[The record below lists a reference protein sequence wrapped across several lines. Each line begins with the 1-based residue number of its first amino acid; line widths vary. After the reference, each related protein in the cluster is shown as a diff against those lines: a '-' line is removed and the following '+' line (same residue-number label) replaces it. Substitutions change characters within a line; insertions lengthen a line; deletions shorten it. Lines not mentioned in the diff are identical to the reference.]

1 MLCPRCGH
9 QNAEDA
15 GRCANC
21 DTGLTLDNADTSP
34 GVMPPGGEPEDHA
47 GGGTIVPGADSLAPA
62 TGTVVPGTESP
73 APGAPSGTSPGA
85 AAPDSP
91 PPDSGSGGWSIPAS
105 SMAPGAFP
113 GAMGGG
119 LTSPLPGSVLAGRY
133 KLIRLLGEGGM
144 GSVYHAE
151 DIELDRPVALKLI
164 RPELASSPGILQRFK
179 QELILAREVT
189 HENVVRIFDLGV
201 ADGIRFITMEY
212 VEGRDLSSML
222 EEEDSLS
229 ENEIADIIAQVCRAL
244 TAAHS
249 AGVVHRDLK
258 PQNIMVDGDG
268 NAKVMDFGVAH
279 SMDMTGMTRT
289 GEMIGTPAYMSPEQ
303 AKGEK
308 IDARSDLFSLG
319 VIIYEMLVGKLP
331 YEADTPMGTLIKRTQ
346 TPAVPP
352 SKVDSSVPA
361 YLNNV
366 CVRCLEIE
374 TDLRYQSAEEV
385 LEDLE
390 SQHGPRAHSTI
401 ARLPYALRRSARS
414 TRWMVAIFAVA
425 AIALGA
431 LAVTGR
437 LSLGPSV
444 GGPGAVSGEPEIE
457 PLGLAIMPF
466 RNASGNP
473 ELDWLGSSLAEMLRS
488 DVGQSSE
495 LRTVPSDRVHQIMS
509 DLKVTPDSRLDTAT
523 IERLGTFSN
532 AGIVVTGEYVK
543 LGETIRIDA
552 SLYDLEQQ
560 TSVAVGVEALG
571 EENILEAIDQLA
583 TLIRENMDLSA
594 DALAA
599 LEATSFTPSSSSILA
614 LRSYNEGLQLERQG
628 NYMDAQERFQ
638 AAVDEDPD
646 FALAHSKLGQ
656 TFSLLGYDDDAE
668 MTSRTAVELSADL
681 GAYERYLI
689 SAQHASIMNDYD
701 RAIENYEALYAT
713 VPEDLEINFKLAG
726 LYEDTSDFDRA
737 REHLDRVL
745 RYDPNFVDA
754 LYAMGRVQIKA
765 GNAQEAIDPLNR
777 ALTLT
782 IQIENQDGRG
792 RVLNAIGI
800 AYKRMNNLDEALRY
814 NTESLDIR
822 RQLDQKSGIAA
833 SLSEIATIQYMLG
846 NLDEAL
852 VGYNEALAIR
862 QEIGDRAGVG
872 SNLIDLGNLSLDRSQ
887 SEEALQFYKDSLQI
901 QREIGDQS
909 TEALCLNNI
918 GAVYLERGEFADAL
932 TYFEQG
938 LRLREQWNVPY
949 EMGEVLHN
957 LGETT
962 VALGQYDRALDYFLS
977 ALEQWRNAEDS
988 LGIAVSSHGI
998 GTILGYQ
1005 GLFAASLQAHR
1016 EALETLQA
1024 AEEQGFWMVLIMADY
1039 GQALAQAGRF
1049 EEAQGVIV
1057 GAAQLAQDLE
1067 NSSLHARTANL
1078 EGDNSWFQGD
1088 LEPATNHYQRAEQL
1102 ATGGQVPQE
1111 SLTARVNLAKVAVLE
1126 GRAAEAIGT
1135 LQSSIQEAEQIG
1147 LKYTATEAALY
1158 LAEARLQQGDT
1169 EGARR
1174 EARSTLSTSERLNLR
1189 VLLARAYFLLGK
1201 ADQAEGNEQG
1211 ATRNFAQTTRILD
1224 EVRSESSEED
1234 PFLRQDLN
1242 AIYAE
1247 VSGATSQ

>member
-1 MLCPRCGH
+1 MLCPRCGY
-9 QNAEDA
+9 QNAE
-15 GRCANC
+15 GTRRCAKC
-21 DTGLTLDNADTSP
+21 DTGLSLDNADTSP
-34 GVMPPGGEPEDHA
+34 SVMRPADDSVGDAGGTMVPGAGSDA
-47 GGGTIVPGADSLAPA
+47 GGGTVVPGADSPAPDK
-62 TGTVVPGTESP
+62 GTVVPGAP
-73 APGAPSGTSPGA
+73 APPGQ
-85 AAPDSP
+85 
-91 PPDSGSGGWSIPAS
+91 PPDSGSGWSIPAA
-105 SMAPGAFP
+105 SMAPSAYP
-113 GAMGGG
+113 GAPPGG
-119 LTSPLPGSVLAGRY
+119 LTSFTPGSVLAGRY
-133 KLIRLLGEGGM
+133 ELIRLLGEGGM
-144 GSVYHAE
+144 GSVYQAK

-164 RPELASSPGILQRFK
+164 RPELAASQEILQRFK

-212 VEGRDLSSML
+212 VDGRDLSSML
-222 EEEDSLS
+222 EGEDSLS

-352 SKVDSSVPA
+352 AKVDSSVPA

-437 LSLGPSV
+437 LSLGPSI

-509 DLKVTPDSRLDTAT
+509 DLKLTPDSRLDTAT

-532 AGIVVTGEYVK
+532 AGVVVTGEYVK

-560 TSVAVGVEALG
+560 TSVAVGVEAPG

-599 LEATSFTPSSSSILA
+599 LEATSFTPSSSSIVA

-628 NYMDAQERFQ
+628 NYVGAQERFQ
-638 AAVDEDPD
+638 AAVGEDPD

-656 TFSLLGYDDDAE
+656 TFSLLGYDDEAE
-668 MTSRTAVELSADL
+668 RASRTAVELSADL

-713 VPEDLEINFKLAG
+713 VPEDLEVNFKLAG

-754 LYAMGRVQIKA
+754 LYAMGRVQIRA

-814 NTESLDIR
+814 NTESLEIR

-833 SLSEIATIQYMLG
+833 SLSEIGTIQYMLG

-852 VGYNEALAIR
+852 ASYEEALAMR
-862 QEIGDRAGVG
+862 REIGDRAGIG
-872 SNLIDLGNLSLDRSQ
+872 SNLIDLGNLALDRGQ
-887 SEEALQFYKDSLQI
+887 SEEALQLYKDSLQI

-1024 AEEQGFWMVLIMADY
+1024 AEEQGYWMALITADY
-1039 GQALAQAGRF
+1039 GQALSQAGRF
-1049 EEAQGVIV
+1049 EEAQGVIAD
-1057 GAAQLAQDLE
+1057 AAQLAQDLE
-1067 NSSLHARTANL
+1067 NSSLHAHTANL

-1088 LEPATNHYQRAEQL
+1088 LDAGTSHYARAEQL
-1102 ATGGQVPQE
+1102 AMGGQDPRE
-1111 SLTARVNLAKVAVLE
+1111 SLTARINLARVAVLE
-1126 GRAAEAIGT
+1126 ERAAQAIDT
-1135 LQSSIQEAEQIG
+1135 LQTSIQEAEQIG
-1147 LKYTATEAALY
+1147 LKHAATEATLY
-1158 LAEARLQQGDT
+1158 LAEAQLQQGDT
-1169 EGARR
+1169 EEARR

-1189 VLLARAYFLLGK
+1189 VLLARAYYLLGRS
-1201 ADQAEGNEQG
+1201 DQTENDEQS
-1211 ATRNFAQTTRILD
+1211 ATRNFAQATRLLD
-1224 EVRSESSEED
+1224 EVRSEAGEED
-1234 PFLRQDLN
+1234 PFLRQDLQ

-1247 VSGATSQ
+1247 VSG